1 MTSSGVFAGKVV
13 AITGAASGI
22 GRACALGAAREGA
35 CTVLIDRTETEPV
48 KSEITAAGGRAE
60 AIHCDVRD
68 TRAVNGALSHVT
80 SHFER
85 LDVLVNCAGTMG
97 NWPKPLSET
106 TDEDWD
112 LVTDTNLKGVFAF
125 CRAALPLLRLS
136 QGTIVNIASELGLV
150 GTSGLVIY
158 GASKAGVIQLSRA
171 LAVEE
176 GPNGIR
182 VNCVCPGPVDTPF
195 LDRPGAAARD
205 LEQYRRDASSPTIMG
220 RLGTPD
226 EIAEVVLFVASSK
239 ASFMTGSVLVADGG
253 VTAHD

>member
-1 MTSSGVFAGKVV
+1 MTGSGVFAGKVI

-22 GRACALGAAREGA
+22 GRACALGASREGA
-35 CTVLIDRTETEPV
+35 CTALIDRTETEPV
-48 KSEITAAGGRAE
+48 KSEITAAGGRAA

-68 TRAVNGALSHVT
+68 TRAVNGALSHVK
-80 SHFER
+80 SRFER
-85 LDVLVNCAGTMG
+85 LDVLINCAGTMG

-112 LVTDTNLKGVFAF
+112 IVTDTNLKGVFAF

-136 QGTIVNIASELGLV
+136 QGAIVNIASELGLV

-158 GASKAGVIQLSRA
+158 GASKAGVIQLSRG

-176 GPNGIR
+176 GPNNIR

-195 LDRPGAAARD
+195 LDRPGAARD
-205 LEQYRRDASSPTIMG
+205 LEQYRRDASSTTIME

-226 EIAEVVLFVASSK
+226 EIAEVVLFVASPK

>member
-35 CTVLIDRTETEPV
+35 CIVLIDRTETEPV

-176 GPNGIR
+176 GPNRIR

-205 LEQYRRDASSPTIMG
+205 LEQFRRDASSPTIMG

>member
-1 MTSSGVFAGKVV
+1 MTSEGAFAGKVV

-22 GRACALGAAREGA
+22 GRVCALGAAREGA
-35 CTVLIDRTETEPV
+35 CTALIDRTETEPV

-68 TRAVNGALSHVT
+68 SGAVNEALLHVK

-85 LDVLVNCAGTMG
+85 LEVLINCAGTMG

-112 LVTDTNLKGVFAF
+112 IVADTNLKGVFVF

-158 GASKAGVIQLSRA
+158 GASKAGVIQLSRG

-176 GPNGIR
+176 GPDNIG
-182 VNCVCPGPVDTPF
+182 VNCVCPGAVDTPF
-195 LDRPGAAARD
+195 MYRSGATLD
-205 LEQYRRDASSPTIMG
+205 LEQDRRDASSTTIME

-226 EIAEVVLFVASSK
+226 EIAEVVPFVASPK
-239 ASFMTGSVLVADGG
+239 ASFITGSVLVADGG